1 MRKVLFCFLVFVLLF
16 CSGCGDIIGLFITPG
31 PYDRKIPAEFKIKD
45 RADEKVMVFVDQVL
59 GTGSPDIG
67 VGKRADLR
75 DAIGTL
81 LVTRAVVKGKYMVIK
96 PEKDMIANG
105 GAGYLSYS
113 PIKIAADAGAGL
125 VLYTRVLGYKLFPSG
140 PKGFYIG
147 ALDTGSVIYD
157 TKLERVVWP
166 LDGRPKVV
174 RMEVA
179 IENKGEEQTVEK
191 LMTST
196 AHGIVRHLY
205 NIRYRYFKTSLE
217 KVSY

>member
-16 CSGCGDIIGLFITPG
+16 CSGCGDIIGWIITPG
-31 PYDRKIPAEFKIKD
+31 PYDRKISPDFKIKD
-45 RADEKVMVFVDQVL
+45 RAKEKVMVFVDQVS
-59 GTGSPDIG
+59 GSGDIG
-67 VGKRADLR
+67 VQKRAELR
-75 DAIGTL
+75 DTIGAL
-81 LVTRAVVKGKYMVIK
+81 LVKRAGVKRKYMIIK
-96 PEKDMIANG
+96 SEVDMIDSG
-105 GAGYLSYS
+105 GAGYLNYS
-113 PIKIAADAGAGL
+113 PIKIAAEAGAGL
-125 VLYTRVLGYKLFPSG
+125 VLYTRVLEHKLFPSG

-147 ALDTGSVIYD
+147 SLDTGSVIYD

-166 LDGRPKVV
+166 LDGKPKVV

-179 IENKGEEQTVEK
+179 IENKGEEETIEK

-205 NIRYRYFKTSLE
+205 NIRYQNFKTSLE